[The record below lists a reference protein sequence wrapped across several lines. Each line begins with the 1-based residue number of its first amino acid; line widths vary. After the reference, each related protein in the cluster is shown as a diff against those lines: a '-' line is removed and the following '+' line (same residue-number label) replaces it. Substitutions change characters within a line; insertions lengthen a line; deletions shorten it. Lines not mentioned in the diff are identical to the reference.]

1 MIKFK
6 KGDILKAEEKVI
18 IHQTNCLGIMGG
30 GLAKQ
35 IREQHPKVYKE
46 YKKLCD
52 SVEDTH
58 QLLGTWQSVEDDD
71 VLFINM
77 FSQHNVSNCNRMTN
91 YLAFATALADILSKA
106 NQDVAIPKFIG
117 CGLANGDWNVV
128 MNLIDILSIDFKYD
142 IVIYEFTK

>member
-52 SVEDTH
+52 SVED
-58 QLLGTWQSVEDDD
+58 
-71 VLFINM
+71 
-77 FSQHNVSNCNRMTN
+77 RMTN

-106 NQDVAIPKFIG
+106 NQNVAIPKFIG